1 MVYLYW
7 KELDEEQKI
16 QISRLLESTIVKMME
31 NESDQ
36 LVSVNIQY
44 FSVNNDAG
52 NGDPNLLSELK
63 TKSFQ
68 MYEDGLWSKAL
79 DWPYYWIV
87 QHHELVFLAVL

>member
-1 MVYLYW
+1 
-7 KELDEEQKI
+7 
-16 QISRLLESTIVKMME
+16 MME

-63 TKSFQ
+63 TKSIQ
-68 MYEDGLWSKAL
+68 MYEDDLWTDLIIGLCSTTN
-79 DWPYYWIV
+79 
-87 QHHELVFLAVL
+87 

>member
-1 MVYLYW
+1 
-7 KELDEEQKI
+7 
-16 QISRLLESTIVKMME
+16 MME

-63 TKSFQ
+63 TKSIQ
-68 MYEDGLWSKAL
+68 MNGDDLWTDLIIGLCSTTN
-79 DWPYYWIV
+79 
-87 QHHELVFLAVL
+87 

>member
-1 MVYLYW
+1 
-7 KELDEEQKI
+7 
-16 QISRLLESTIVKMME
+16 MME

-79 DWPYYWIV
+79 D
-87 QHHELVFLAVL
+87 

>member
-1 MVYLYW
+1 
-7 KELDEEQKI
+7 
-16 QISRLLESTIVKMME
+16 ME

-63 TKSFQ
+63 TKLN
-68 MYEDGLWSKAL
+68 ESKTIL
-79 DWPYYWIV
+79 TGNPV
-87 QHHELVFLAVL
+87 K

>member
-1 MVYLYW
+1 
-7 KELDEEQKI
+7 
-16 QISRLLESTIVKMME
+16 ME

-63 TKSFQ
+63 IILEKIDIESYRPEGF
-68 MYEDGLWSKAL
+68 AL
-79 DWPYYWIV
+79 DSPYYWIV

>member
-16 QISRLLESTIVKMME
+16 QISRLLKSTIVKMME

-63 TKSFQ
+63 IKSFQ
-68 MYEDGLWSKAL
+68 TYEAPLKM
-79 DWPYYWIV
+79 
-87 QHHELVFLAVL
+87 

>member
-1 MVYLYW
+1 
-7 KELDEEQKI
+7 
-16 QISRLLESTIVKMME
+16 MME

-68 MYEDGLWSKAL
+68 SYEAPL
-79 DWPYYWIV
+79 
-87 QHHELVFLAVL
+87 EM

>member
-1 MVYLYW
+1 
-7 KELDEEQKI
+7 
-16 QISRLLESTIVKMME
+16 MME

-63 TKSFQ
+63 IKSFQ
-68 MYEDGLWSKAL
+68 TYEAPLKM
-79 DWPYYWIV
+79 
-87 QHHELVFLAVL
+87 

>member
-1 MVYLYW
+1 
-7 KELDEEQKI
+7 
-16 QISRLLESTIVKMME
+16 ME

-68 MYEDGLWSKAL
+68 SYEAL
-79 DWPYYWIV
+79 FTYESDLQTLLLDCAAPRIS
-87 QHHELVFLAVL
+87 FFGCFIKCF

>member
-16 QISRLLESTIVKMME
+16 QISRLLKSTIVKMME

-68 MYEDGLWSKAL
+68 SYEAPL
-79 DWPYYWIV
+79 
-87 QHHELVFLAVL
+87 EM